1 MWPVLEKWTYLGVDA
16 PLGIALVGVVNQDVV
31 SVGEVDLPWR
41 RRASWHCPG
50 WSGQPGCGQCWRSGR
65 PSAAPA
71 VTMPA
76 HAHPRV

>member
-1 MWPVLEKWTYLGVDA
+1 MNITPH
-16 PLGIALVGVVNQDVV
+16 Q
-31 SVGEVDLPWR
+31 SLPWR
-41 RRASWHCPG
+41 RRASWRCPG